1 MKDADVK
8 VLVDALK
15 AHLGETKDEA
25 DEKAAAF
32 AGGDRTN
39 PFAVNQ
45 RLLLPWD
52 KIETKGMPHLRAHC
66 MHFSNLPPQVY

>member
-15 AHLGETKDEA
+15 AHLGGTMDEA
-25 DEKAAAF
+25 DERAAAF
-32 AGGDRTN
+32 ADADRTN
-39 PFAVNQ
+39 PFSGNQ

-52 KIETKGMPHLRAHC
+52 KIKKGGMSHLRAHC
-66 MHFSNLPPQVY
+66 IHFSNLPPQVY

>member
-1 MKDADVK
+1 MCHS
-8 VLVDALK
+8 LVFLRRRANLRWRQP
-15 AHLGETKDEA
+15 KDEA

-32 AGGDRTN
+32 ADGDRTN

-52 KIETKGMPHLRAHC
+52 KIEAKGMPHLRAHC